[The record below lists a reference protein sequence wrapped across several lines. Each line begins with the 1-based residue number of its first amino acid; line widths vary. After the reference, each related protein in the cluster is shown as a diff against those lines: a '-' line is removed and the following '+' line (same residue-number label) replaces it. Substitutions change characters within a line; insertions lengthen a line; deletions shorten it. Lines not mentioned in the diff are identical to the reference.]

1 LTADRLVALRQ
12 WQSRLL
18 RTLASAALVVGIFWF
33 IPFSEVVRSLQSLK
47 LGYVLAAMAATIAV
61 AYVQSLQLWLLL
73 KSVNIPISTWE
84 VFETNMITR
93 FYGQF
98 LPSELMA
105 GAVKLYRLAGPRK
118 QWGEVMAAQVC
129 FRLINS
135 LVLVVL
141 GFGFWLIERPKGPGA
156 VVGPLLA
163 VTAAALVALHIFLSR
178 DAPARLVK
186 RLVSARLLAWFE
198 SGARARKAREVLRTT
213 AASYQIFGNVI
224 TPITVIAFFRHLLGM
239 ASFALFAEAVGVH
252 LTYLTIGWIRVVL
265 QAVMMLPITVSGL
278 GVREGSLV
286 LLLQQYSVPPSQ
298 AVALSLVLFASGVLC
313 NGIGGAFELVTL
325 HRSGRWGAAETTTE

>member
-1 LTADRLVALRQ
+1 MALRQ

-18 RTLASAALVVGIFWF
+18 RTLGSAALVVGILWF
-33 IPFSEVVRSLQSLK
+33 IPFSEVVQSLRSLK
-47 LGYVLAAMAATIAV
+47 LGYVAAAMAATIAV
-61 AYVQSLQLWLLL
+61 AYVQSVQLWLLL
-73 KSVNIPISTWE
+73 RSVKIPISRWE

-141 GFGFWLIERPKGPGA
+141 GFGFWAVDRPAGPGRW
-156 VVGPLLA
+156 VGPLLA
-163 VTAAALVALHIFLSR
+163 VTAAALIALHVFLSR
-178 DAPARLVK
+178 DTPARLAK
-186 RLVSARLLAWFE
+186 QLVPARLLAWFE
-198 SGARARKAREVLRTT
+198 EGPRARKASEVLRTT
-213 AASYQIFGNVI
+213 ATSYQLFGEVI
-224 TPITVIAFFRHLLGM
+224 TPITIISFFRHLLGM

-252 LTYLTIGWIRVVL
+252 LSYLAIGWIRVVL
-265 QAVMMLPITVSGL
+265 QAVVMLPITVSGL

-286 LLLQQYSVPPSQ
+286 LLLQQYAVPPSQ

-313 NGIGGAFELVTL
+313 NGIGGTFELVGL
-325 HRSGRWGAAETTTE
+325 LRSGRWGAAESETE